1 MLESGST
8 NVINNILFILKIV
21 ISMIT
26 PQIIRSKRKT
36 LSLSINEN
44 ADLVVRAPHRA
55 SYDEIQ
61 KFISEKSVWIDN
73 KQRLIKAR
81 LEDNKNQHS
90 RGSQCLYLGSLYPL
104 KIDNSNVE
112 PISFNG
118 QMFTITNVNRER
130 ISLALKSWYK
140 KRFIEVALPR
150 LSYFSDK
157 YKLKVNQVR
166 VKEQKTL
173 WGSCSSKNNIN
184 LNYLLIMA
192 PMKVIDY
199 VIVHEL
205 VHTIHKNH
213 SAKFWQKVETIMPNY
228 KDARNWLKE
237 NGYRLRY
244 L

>member
-1 MLESGST
+1 MLESGLT
-8 NVINNILFILKIV
+8 NAINSILFILRIV
-21 ISMIT
+21 IQMIS
-26 PQIIRSKRKT
+26 PQIIRSNRKT

-44 ADLVVRAPHRA
+44 ADLVVRAPRRV
-55 SYDEIQ
+55 SDNEIQ
-61 KFISEKSVWIDN
+61 KFISEKSAWIDN
-73 KQRLIKAR
+73 QQRLIKAR
-81 LEDNKNQHS
+81 LKDNENQHS
-90 RGSQCLYLGSLYPL
+90 SLQCLYLGSLYPF
-104 KIDNSNVE
+104 KIDNSAVE
-112 PISFNG
+112 PISFDG
-118 QMFTITNVNRER
+118 HVFTIVNVNRER
-130 ISLALKSWYK
+130 ISLPLKSWYK

-157 YKLKVNQVR
+157 HKLKVNQVR

-213 SAKFWQKVETIMPNY
+213 SAKFWQKVATIMPNY
-228 KDARNWLKE
+228 KDARYWLKE
-237 NGYRLRY
+237 NGHQLRRL
-244 L
+244 

>member
-1 MLESGST
+1 M
-8 NVINNILFILKIV
+8 
-21 ISMIT
+21 T
-26 PQIIRSKRKT
+26 PHQIIRSNRKT

-44 ADLVVRAPHRA
+44 ADLVVRAPHRL
-55 SYDEIQ
+55 SDNEIQ
-61 KFISEKSVWIDN
+61 KFISEKSDWIDK
-73 KQRLIKAR
+73 KQRLVKAH
-81 LEDNKNQHS
+81 LEDSENQLS
-90 RGSQCLYLGSLYPL
+90 SDQCLYLGSLYPL
-104 KIDNSNVE
+104 KIDNNNVK

-118 QMFTITNVNRER
+118 DMFTTANVNRER
-130 ISLALKSWYK
+130 INLLLKSWYK

-157 YKLKVNQVR
+157 HKLKFNQVR
-166 VKEQKTL
+166 VKKQKTL

-213 SAKFWQKVETIMPNY
+213 SAKFWQKVETMMPNY
-228 KDARNWLKE
+228 KDARYWLKE
-237 NGYRLRY
+237 NGYKLRRL
-244 L
+244 

>member
-1 MLESGST
+1 M
-8 NVINNILFILKIV
+8 
-21 ISMIT
+21 T
-26 PQIIRSKRKT
+26 PHQIIRSNRKT

-44 ADLVVRAPHRA
+44 SDLIVRAPQRV
-55 SYDEIQ
+55 SDDEIQ
-61 KFISEKSVWIDN
+61 KFISEKSDWIDK

-81 LEDNKNQHS
+81 LKDSENHHLNL
-90 RGSQCLYLGSLYPL
+90 QCLYLGSLYPL
-104 KIDNSNVE
+104 KIDNNNVK

-118 QMFTITNVNRER
+118 HMFTIANVNREE
-130 ISLALKSWYK
+130 ISLPLKSWYK

-157 YKLKVNQVR
+157 HKLKFNQVR

-213 SAKFWQKVETIMPNY
+213 SSKFWHKVETIMPNY
-228 KDARNWLKE
+228 KDARKWLKE
-237 NGYRLRY
+237 NGYRLRQQ
-244 L
+244 

>member
-1 MLESGST
+1 M
-8 NVINNILFILKIV
+8 
-21 ISMIT
+21 IS
-26 PQIIRSKRKT
+26 PQIIRSNRKT

-44 ADLVVRAPHRA
+44 SDLVVRAPHRV
-55 SYDEIQ
+55 SDDEIQ
-61 KFISEKSVWIDN
+61 KFISEKSAWIDK

-81 LEDNKNQHS
+81 LKDNLNQYS
-90 RGSQCLYLGSLYPL
+90 SLQCLYLGSLYPL
-104 KIDNSNVE
+104 KIDNNSVE

-118 QMFTITNVNRER
+118 LMFTIANVNRDT
-130 ISLALKSWYK
+130 INLPLKSWYK

-157 YKLKVNQVR
+157 HKLKVNQVR

-213 SAKFWQKVETIMPNY
+213 SAKFWQKVATILPNY
-228 KDARNWLKE
+228 KDARYWLKE
-237 NGYRLRY
+237 NGHQLRRL
-244 L
+244 

>member
-1 MLESGST
+1 MC
-8 NVINNILFILKIV
+8 
-21 ISMIT
+21 
-26 PQIIRSKRKT
+26 IRDS
-36 LSLSINEN
+36 EN

-61 KFISEKSVWIDN
+61 KFISEKSAWID
-73 KQRLIKAR
+73 KKHRLIKAH
-81 LEDNKNQHS
+81 LKDNENQHS
-90 RGSQCLYLGSLYPL
+90 RSQCLYLGSLYPV
-104 KIDNSNVE
+104 KINKNSID

-118 QMFTITNVNRER
+118 LMFTINNENRET
-130 ISLALKSWYK
+130 ISLLLKSWYK
-140 KRFIEVALPR
+140 KRFMEVALPR
-150 LSYFSDK
+150 LSYFSNK
-157 YKLKVNQVR
+157 YNLKVNQVR

-228 KDARNWLKE
+228 KDARYWLKE
-237 NGYRLRY
+237 NGYKLRRL
-244 L
+244 

>member
-1 MLESGST
+1 M
-8 NVINNILFILKIV
+8 
-21 ISMIT
+21 IS
-26 PQIIRSKRKT
+26 PQIIRSNRKT

-44 ADLVVRAPHRA
+44 ADLVVRAPQRA

-61 KFISEKSVWIDN
+61 KFISEKSAWIDN
-73 KQRLIKAR
+73 KQRLIKAQ
-81 LEDNKNQHS
+81 LEDNLNHHS
-90 RGSQCLYLGSLYPL
+90 SNKCLYLGSLYPL

-118 QMFTITNVNRER
+118 HMFTITNVNGER
-130 ISLALKSWYK
+130 ICLPLKSWYK

-157 YKLKVNQVR
+157 HKLKVNQVR

-213 SAKFWQKVETIMPNY
+213 SSKFWQKVETIIPNY
-228 KDARNWLKE
+228 KDARKWLKE
-237 NGYRLRY
+237 NGYRLRH

>member
-1 MLESGST
+1 M
-8 NVINNILFILKIV
+8 
-21 ISMIT
+21 IS
-26 PQIIRSKRKT
+26 PQIIRSNRKT

-44 ADLVVRAPHRA
+44 ADLVVRAPSRV
-55 SYDEIQ
+55 SDDEIQ
-61 KFISEKSVWIDN
+61 KFISEKSAWIDN
-73 KQRLIKAR
+73 KQRLIKAQ
-81 LEDNKNQHS
+81 LEDNLIQHS
-90 RGSQCLYLGSLYPL
+90 SDQCLYLGSIYPL

-112 PISFNG
+112 PTSFNG
-118 QMFTITNVNRER
+118 HMFTIANVNRER
-130 ISLALKSWYK
+130 ISLPLKSWYK
-140 KRFIEVALPR
+140 KRFIEIALPR

-157 YKLKVNQVR
+157 HKLKVHQVR

-213 SAKFWQKVETIMPNY
+213 SSKFWQKVETIMPNY
-228 KDARNWLKE
+228 KDARKWLKE
-237 NGYRLRY
+237 NGHQLRRL
-244 L
+244 

>member
-1 MLESGST
+1 M
-8 NVINNILFILKIV
+8 
-21 ISMIT
+21 MIH
-26 PQIIRSKRKT
+26 QIIRSNRKT
-36 LSLSINEN
+36 LSLSIDEN
-44 ADLVVRAPHRA
+44 ADLIVRAPYSL
-55 SYDEIQ
+55 SYNEIQ
-61 KFISEKSVWIDN
+61 KFISEKSTWIDN
-73 KQRLIKAR
+73 KQKLIKAQ
-81 LEDNKNQHS
+81 LNDNKNANISLHY
-90 RGSQCLYLGSLYPL
+90 LYLGSLYPL
-104 KIDNSNVE
+104 KIDHNNFNLLT
-112 PISFNG
+112 FNG
-118 QMFTITNVNRER
+118 QMFTINNDNIET
-130 ISLALKSWYK
+130 ISLTLKSWYK
-140 KRFIEVALPR
+140 KRFMEIVLPR

-157 YKLKVNQVR
+157 YNLKVNQVR

-237 NGYRLRY
+237 NGYKLRRL
-244 L
+244 

>member
-1 MLESGST
+1 M
-8 NVINNILFILKIV
+8 
-21 ISMIT
+21 T
-26 PQIIRSKRKT
+26 PHQIIRSNRKT

-61 KFISEKSVWIDN
+61 KFISEKSTWINN
-73 KQRLIKAR
+73 KQRLIKAQ
-81 LEDNKNQHS
+81 LEDNENQHL
-90 RGSQCLYLGSLYPL
+90 RSQCLYLGSLYPL

-118 QMFTITNVNRER
+118 HMFTITNVNRER
-130 ISLALKSWYK
+130 ISLPLKSWYK

-228 KDARNWLKE
+228 KDARYWLKE
-237 NGYRLRY
+237 NGYKLRRL
-244 L
+244 

>member
-1 MLESGST
+1 M
-8 NVINNILFILKIV
+8 
-21 ISMIT
+21 T
-26 PQIIRSKRKT
+26 PHQIIRSNRKT

-44 ADLVVRAPHRA
+44 ADLVVRAPRLV
-55 SYDEIQ
+55 SDDEIQ
-61 KFISEKSVWIDN
+61 KFISEKSVWIEN
-73 KQRLIKAR
+73 KQRLIKAQ
-81 LEDNKNQHS
+81 LKDNANLI
-90 RGSQCLYLGSLYPL
+90 SQCLYLGSLYPL
-104 KIDNSNVE
+104 KIDNNIIK

-118 QMFTITNVNRER
+118 HMFTLSNVNRER
-130 ISLALKSWYK
+130 ISLPLKSWYK

-157 YKLKVNQVR
+157 HKIKFNQVR

-213 SAKFWQKVETIMPNY
+213 SAKFWQKVETIMPKY
-228 KDARNWLKE
+228 KDARYWLKE
-237 NGYRLRY
+237 NGHQLRRL
-244 L
+244 

>member
-1 MLESGST
+1 M
-8 NVINNILFILKIV
+8 
-21 ISMIT
+21 IS
-26 PQIIRSKRKT
+26 PQIIRSNRKT

-44 ADLVVRAPHRA
+44 SDLVVRAPHRV
-55 SYDEIQ
+55 SDDEIQ
-61 KFISEKSVWIDN
+61 KFISEKSAWIDN

-81 LEDNKNQHS
+81 LKDNENQHS
-90 RGSQCLYLGSLYPL
+90 SLQYLYLGSLYPL
-104 KIDNSNVE
+104 KIDNNSVE

-118 QMFTITNVNRER
+118 LMFTITNVNRDS
-130 ISLALKSWYK
+130 ISLPLKSWYK
-140 KRFIEVALPR
+140 KRFTEVALPR

-157 YKLKVNQVR
+157 HKLKVHQVR

-205 VHTIHKNH
+205 VHTTHKNH

-228 KDARNWLKE
+228 KDARYWLKE
-237 NGYRLRY
+237 NGHQLRRL
-244 L
+244 

>member
-1 MLESGST
+1 
-8 NVINNILFILKIV
+8 
-21 ISMIT
+21 MIT

-61 KFISEKSVWIDN
+61 KFISEKSTWIDN
-73 KQRLIKAR
+73 KQRLIKAQ
-81 LEDNKNQHS
+81 LEDNLNHHS
-90 RGSQCLYLGSLYPL
+90 SNKCFYLGSLYPL
-104 KIDNSNVE
+104 KIDNNSIE

-118 QMFTITNVNRER
+118 HIFTINNVNRKK
-130 ISLALKSWYK
+130 INLPLKSWYK
-140 KRFIEVALPR
+140 KRFIEIALPR

-157 YKLKVNQVR
+157 HKLKVNQVR
-166 VKEQKTL
+166 GKEQKTL

-199 VIVHEL
+199 VIVH
-205 VHTIHKNH
+205 
-213 SAKFWQKVETIMPNY
+213 
-228 KDARNWLKE
+228 
-237 NGYRLRY
+237 
-244 L
+244 

>member
-1 MLESGST
+1 
-8 NVINNILFILKIV
+8 
-21 ISMIT
+21 MIT

-61 KFISEKSVWIDN
+61 KFISEKSAWID
-73 KQRLIKAR
+73 KKHRLIKAH
-81 LEDNKNQHS
+81 LKDNENQHS
-90 RGSQCLYLGSLYPL
+90 RSQCLYLGSLYPV
-104 KIDNSNVE
+104 KIDNNSIE

-118 QMFTITNVNRER
+118 QMFTINNENRET
-130 ISLALKSWYK
+130 ISLLLKSWYK
-140 KRFIEVALPR
+140 KRFMEVALPR
-150 LSYFSDK
+150 LSYFSNK
-157 YKLKVNQVR
+157 YNLKVNQVR

-192 PMKVIDY
+192 TMKVIDY

-205 VHTIHKNH
+205 VHIIHKNH

-228 KDARNWLKE
+228 KKARYWLKN
-237 NGYRLRY
+237 NGYKLRRL
-244 L
+244 

>member
-1 MLESGST
+1 M
-8 NVINNILFILKIV
+8 
-21 ISMIT
+21 T
-26 PQIIRSKRKT
+26 PHQIIRSNRKT

-44 ADLVVRAPHRA
+44 ADLVVRAPHRL
-55 SYDEIQ
+55 SDNEIQ
-61 KFISEKSVWIDN
+61 KFISEKSDWIDK
-73 KQRLIKAR
+73 KQRLVKAH
-81 LEDNKNQHS
+81 LEDSENQLS
-90 RGSQCLYLGSLYPL
+90 SDQCLYLGSLYPL
-104 KIDNSNVE
+104 KIDNNNVK

-118 QMFTITNVNRER
+118 DMFTTANVNRER
-130 ISLALKSWYK
+130 INLLLKSWYK

-157 YKLKVNQVR
+157 HKLKFNQVR
-166 VKEQKTL
+166 VKKQKTL

-213 SAKFWQKVETIMPNY
+213 SAKFWQKVEIIMPNY
-228 KDARNWLKE
+228 KDARYWLKE
-237 NGYRLRY
+237 NGYKLRRL
-244 L
+244 

>member
-1 MLESGST
+1 M
-8 NVINNILFILKIV
+8 
-21 ISMIT
+21 IS
-26 PQIIRSKRKT
+26 PQIIRSNRKT

-44 ADLVVRAPHRA
+44 SDLVVRAPHRV
-55 SYDEIQ
+55 SDDEIQ
-61 KFISEKSVWIDN
+61 KFISEKSAWIDK

-81 LEDNKNQHS
+81 LKDNLNQYS
-90 RGSQCLYLGSLYPL
+90 SLQCLYLGSLYPL
-104 KIDNSNVE
+104 KIDNNSVE

-118 QMFTITNVNRER
+118 LMFTITNVNRDS
-130 ISLALKSWYK
+130 ISLPLKSWYK

-157 YKLKVNQVR
+157 HKLKVNQVR

-205 VHTIHKNH
+205 VHTTHKNH
-213 SAKFWQKVETIMPNY
+213 SAKFWQKVATILPNY
-228 KDARNWLKE
+228 KDARYWLKE
-237 NGYRLRY
+237 NGHQLRRL
-244 L
+244 

>member
-8 NVINNILFILKIV
+8 NAINNILFILKIV

-61 KFISEKSVWIDN
+61 KFISEKSAWIDN
-73 KQRLIKAR
+73 KQRLIKAQ
-81 LEDNKNQHS
+81 LEDNLNQHS
-90 RGSQCLYLGSLYPL
+90 SNKCLYLGSLYPL
-104 KIDNSNVE
+104 KIDNNSIE

-118 QMFTITNVNRER
+118 QMFTITNVNKER
-130 ISLALKSWYK
+130 ISLSLKSWYK

-157 YKLKVNQVR
+157 HKLKVNQVR

-228 KDARNWLKE
+228 KDARNWLKD
-237 NGYRLRY
+237 NGYKLRRL
-244 L
+244 

>member
-1 MLESGST
+1 
-8 NVINNILFILKIV
+8 
-21 ISMIT
+21 MIT

-61 KFISEKSVWIDN
+61 KFISEKSAWIDN
-73 KQRLIKAR
+73 KQRLIKAQ
-81 LEDNKNQHS
+81 LEDNLNQHS
-90 RGSQCLYLGSLYPL
+90 SNKCLYLGSLYPL
-104 KIDNSNVE
+104 KIDNNSIE

-118 QMFTITNVNRER
+118 QMFTITNVNKER
-130 ISLALKSWYK
+130 ISLSLKSWYK

-228 KDARNWLKE
+228 KDARYWLKE
-237 NGYRLRY
+237 NGYKLRS

>member
-1 MLESGST
+1 M
-8 NVINNILFILKIV
+8 
-21 ISMIT
+21 IS
-26 PQIIRSKRKT
+26 PQIIRSNRKT

-44 ADLVVRAPHRA
+44 SDLVVRAPHHV
-55 SYDEIQ
+55 SDDDIQ
-61 KFISEKSVWIDN
+61 KFISEKSDWIDN

-81 LEDNKNQHS
+81 LEDNLNQHS
-90 RGSQCLYLGSLYPL
+90 SDKCLYLGSLYPL
-104 KIDNSNVE
+104 KIDNNSIE

-118 QMFTITNVNRER
+118 QMFITNVNKER
-130 ISLALKSWYK
+130 ISLSLKSWYK
-140 KRFIEVALPR
+140 KRFTEVALPR

-157 YKLKVNQVR
+157 HNLKVNQVR

-213 SAKFWQKVETIMPNY
+213 SAKFWQKVETIIPNY

>member
-8 NVINNILFILKIV
+8 NAINNILFILKIV

-61 KFISEKSVWIDN
+61 KFISEKSAWINN

-81 LEDNKNQHS
+81 LEDNLIQYSSNQY
-90 RGSQCLYLGSLYPL
+90 LYLGSLYPL
-104 KIDNSNVE
+104 KIDNNSIE

-118 QMFTITNVNRER
+118 QMFTITNLSRER
-130 ISLALKSWYK
+130 ISLPLKSWYK

-173 WGSCSSKNNIN
+173 WGSCSNKNNIN

-228 KDARNWLKE
+228 KDARNWLKD
-237 NGYRLRY
+237 NGYKLRRL
-244 L
+244 

>member
-1 MLESGST
+1 M
-8 NVINNILFILKIV
+8 
-21 ISMIT
+21 IS
-26 PQIIRSKRKT
+26 PQIIRSNRKT

-44 ADLVVRAPHRA
+44 SDLVVRAPHRV
-55 SYDEIQ
+55 SDDEIQ
-61 KFISEKSVWIDN
+61 KFISEKSAWIDN

-81 LEDNKNQHS
+81 LKDNENQHS
-90 RGSQCLYLGSLYPL
+90 SLQCLYLGSLYPL
-104 KIDNSNVE
+104 KIDNNSVE

-118 QMFTITNVNRER
+118 LMFTITNVNRDS
-130 ISLALKSWYK
+130 ISLPLKSWYK

-157 YKLKVNQVR
+157 HKLKVNQVR

-213 SAKFWQKVETIMPNY
+213 SAKFWQKVATIMPNY
-228 KDARNWLKE
+228 KDARYWLKE
-237 NGYRLRY
+237 NGHQLRRL
-244 L
+244 

>member
-8 NVINNILFILKIV
+8 NVINNILFILRIV

-81 LEDNKNQHS
+81 LEDNLNQHS
-90 RGSQCLYLGSLYPL
+90 SDKCLYLGSLYPL
-104 KIDNSNVE
+104 KIDNNSIE

-118 QMFTITNVNRER
+118 QMFTITNVNKER
-130 ISLALKSWYK
+130 ISLSLKSWYK

-157 YKLKVNQVR
+157 HNLKVNQVR

-213 SAKFWQKVETIMPNY
+213 SAKFWQKVEIIMPNY
-228 KDARNWLKE
+228 KDARYWLKE
-237 NGYRLRY
+237 NGYKLRS

>member
-1 MLESGST
+1 
-8 NVINNILFILKIV
+8 
-21 ISMIT
+21 MIT
-26 PQIIRSKRKT
+26 PQIIRSNRKT
-36 LSLSINEN
+36 LSLSINKN
-44 ADLVVRAPHRA
+44 ADLVVRAPHHV
-55 SYDEIQ
+55 SFNEIQ
-61 KFISEKSVWIDN
+61 KFISEKSAWIDN
-73 KQRLIKAR
+73 NQSLIKAQ
-81 LEDNKNQHS
+81 LKDNENQNS
-90 RGSQCLYLGSLYPL
+90 SGQCLYLGSLYPL
-104 KIDNSNVE
+104 KIDNNSVE

-118 QMFTITNVNRER
+118 HMFTITNFNRER
-130 ISLALKSWYK
+130 ISLLLKSWYK
-140 KRFIEVALPR
+140 KRFMEVAMPR

-228 KDARNWLKE
+228 KDARYWLKE
-237 NGYRLRY
+237 NGYKLRRL
-244 L
+244 

>member
-1 MLESGST
+1 
-8 NVINNILFILKIV
+8 
-21 ISMIT
+21 MIT
-26 PQIIRSKRKT
+26 PQIIRSNRKT

-44 ADLVVRAPHRA
+44 ADLVVRAPNRV

-61 KFISEKSVWIDN
+61 KFISEKSAWID
-73 KQRLIKAR
+73 KKHRLIKEH
-81 LEDNKNQHS
+81 LKDNENQHS
-90 RGSQCLYLGSLYPL
+90 RSQCLYLGSLYPV
-104 KIDNSNVE
+104 KIDNNSIE

-118 QMFTITNVNRER
+118 QMFTINNENRET
-130 ISLALKSWYK
+130 ISLLLKSWYK
-140 KRFIEVALPR
+140 KRFMEVALPR

-157 YKLKVNQVR
+157 YNLKVNQVR

-213 SAKFWQKVETIMPNY
+213 SAKFWQKVETIMP
-228 KDARNWLKE
+228 KFKEARYWLKD
-237 NGYRLRY
+237 NGYKLRRL
-244 L
+244 

>member
-1 MLESGST
+1 M
-8 NVINNILFILKIV
+8 
-21 ISMIT
+21 IS
-26 PQIIRSKRKT
+26 PQIIRSNRKT

-44 ADLVVRAPHRA
+44 SDLVVRAPHRV
-55 SYDEIQ
+55 SDDEIQ
-61 KFISEKSVWIDN
+61 KFISEKSAWIDK

-81 LEDNKNQHS
+81 LKDNLNQYS
-90 RGSQCLYLGSLYPL
+90 SLQCLYLGSLYPL
-104 KIDNSNVE
+104 KIDNSAVE
-112 PISFNG
+112 PISFDG
-118 QMFTITNVNRER
+118 HVFTIANVNRET
-130 ISLALKSWYK
+130 ISLPLKSWYK

-157 YKLKVNQVR
+157 HKLKVNQVR

-213 SAKFWQKVETIMPNY
+213 SAKFWQKVATIMPNY
-228 KDARNWLKE
+228 KDARYWLKE
-237 NGYRLRY
+237 NGHQLRRL
-244 L
+244 

>member
-1 MLESGST
+1 
-8 NVINNILFILKIV
+8 
-21 ISMIT
+21 MIT

-44 ADLVVRAPHRA
+44 ADLVVRAPHRV
-55 SYDEIQ
+55 SFDEIQ
-61 KFISEKSVWIDN
+61 KFISEKSAWIDN
-73 KQRLIKAR
+73 KQTLIKAQ
-81 LEDNKNQHS
+81 LEDNENQNS
-90 RGSQCLYLGSLYPL
+90 SGQCLYLGSLYPL
-104 KIDNSNVE
+104 KIDNNSIE

-130 ISLALKSWYK
+130 INLPLKSWYK

-157 YKLKVNQVR
+157 HELKVKQVR

-213 SAKFWQKVETIMPNY
+213 STKFWQKVETIMPNY
-228 KDARNWLKE
+228 KDARKWLKE
-237 NGYRLRY
+237 NGYRLRH

>member
-1 MLESGST
+1 M
-8 NVINNILFILKIV
+8 IN
-21 ISMIT
+21 
-26 PQIIRSKRKT
+26 PQIVRSNRKT

-44 ADLVVRAPHRA
+44 ADLVVRAPHSV
-55 SYDEIQ
+55 SYDEIK
-61 KFISEKSVWIDN
+61 KFISEKSAWIDN
-73 KQRLIKAR
+73 KQRLIKTQ
-81 LEDNKNQHS
+81 LKDNES
-90 RGSQCLYLGSLYPL
+90 LDSSGQCLYLGSLYQI
-104 KIDNSNVE
+104 KIDNNIVE

-118 QMFTITNVNRER
+118 HIFTITNINKER
-130 ISLALKSWYK
+130 ISLPLKSWYK

-150 LSYFSDK
+150 LSYFSNK
-157 YKLKVNQVR
+157 HKLKVNQVR

-213 SAKFWQKVETIMPNY
+213 SSKFWQKVETIMPNY
-228 KDARNWLKE
+228 KDARKWLKE
-237 NGYRLRY
+237 NGYKLRQ

>member
-1 MLESGST
+1 
-8 NVINNILFILKIV
+8 
-21 ISMIT
+21 MIA
-26 PQIIRSKRKT
+26 PQIIRSNRKT

-44 ADLVVRAPHRA
+44 ADLVVRAPYFA

-61 KFISEKSVWIDN
+61 KFISEKSAWID
-73 KQRLIKAR
+73 KKHRLIKAH
-81 LEDNKNQHS
+81 LKDNENQHS
-90 RGSQCLYLGSLYPL
+90 RSQCLYLGSLYPV
-104 KIDNSNVE
+104 KIDNNSIE

-118 QMFTITNVNRER
+118 QMFTINNENREI
-130 ISLALKSWYK
+130 ISLLLKSWYK
-140 KRFIEVALPR
+140 KRFMEVALPR
-150 LSYFSDK
+150 LSYFSNK
-157 YKLKVNQVR
+157 YNLKVNQVR

-192 PMKVIDY
+192 SMKVIDY

-213 SAKFWQKVETIMPNY
+213 SAKFWQKVETIIPNY
-228 KDARNWLKE
+228 KDSRYWLKK
-237 NGYRLRY
+237 NGYKLRH

>member
-1 MLESGST
+1 
-8 NVINNILFILKIV
+8 
-21 ISMIT
+21 MIT

-73 KQRLIKAR
+73 KQRLIKAQ
-81 LEDNKNQHS
+81 LEDNLNHHS
-90 RGSQCLYLGSLYPL
+90 SNKCLYLGSLYPL
-104 KIDNSNVE
+104 KIDNNSIE

-118 QMFTITNVNRER
+118 QMFTITNVNKER
-130 ISLALKSWYK
+130 ISLSLKSWYK

-157 YKLKVNQVR
+157 HKLKVNQVR

-192 PMKVIDY
+192 PIKVIDY

-213 SAKFWQKVETIMPNY
+213 SANFWQKVETIMPNY
-228 KDARNWLKE
+228 KDARKWLKE
-237 NGYRLRY
+237 NGYRLRH

>member
-8 NVINNILFILKIV
+8 NDINNILFILRIV

-81 LEDNKNQHS
+81 LEDNLNQHS
-90 RGSQCLYLGSLYPL
+90 SDKCLYLGSLYPL
-104 KIDNSNVE
+104 KIDNNSIE

-130 ISLALKSWYK
+130 ISLSLKSWYK

-157 YKLKVNQVR
+157 HNLKVNQVR